1 MGSCAHRGRA
11 RSRVGGRQVVSAPE
25 AGPFIG
31 APWNRD
37 RLDLRSD
44 EVLAQ
49 ILDRGD
55 LADWRQLYRLAS
67 QDAELRRRIGAVVS
81 RVPLPYPGFWL
92 AALEG
97 LGEPVDWKK
106 PLPED
111 RGV

>member
-1 MGSCAHRGRA
+1 MSD
-11 RSRVGGRQVVSAPE
+11 PE
-25 AGPFIG
+25 AAPF
-31 APWNRD
+31 ASALWNRD

-44 EVLAQ
+44 EILAQ

-55 LADWRQLYRLAS
+55 LVAWRELYRLAS
-67 QDAELRRRIGAVVS
+67 LDPELRRRILAVVG

-97 LGEPVDWKK
+97 LGQPVDWKR

-111 RGV
+111 EGV